1 MSVTLHQLSE
11 EGTERLKKVGIQE
24 AGLDVRYLL
33 LEAFHMDLTHY
44 LIERNRT
51 LNEEMESQESVR
63 EFYRMLALREK
74 RIPLQQITGSREFMG
89 LNFFVN
95 EYVLI
100 PRQDTETL
108 AEQILKDYKGRNPR
122 VLDLCT
128 GSGCIAI
135 SLAKLGGF
143 ESVVAADIS
152 DEALKVARRNG
163 KAILGKEKITFLLS
177 DLFDAIETDETF
189 DVIVSNPPYI
199 PTEIIKELQPEVRDY
214 EPFLALDGKEDGLYF
229 YRRLAAESRNYLN
242 SGGALYLEIG
252 YDQKEAVSALL
263 EEAGFTNIRSWC
275 DAAGLDRVVSGS
287 LEK

>member
-1 MSVTLHQLSE
+1 MSLTLNQLLE
-11 EGTERLKKVGIQE
+11 EAADRLMKAGVQE
-24 AGLDVRYLL
+24 AALDARYLL

-44 LIERNRT
+44 LIERNRI
-51 LNEEMESQESVR
+51 LSAKEESGESVR
-63 EFYRMLALREK
+63 DFYRMIELRSE

-95 EYVLI
+95 EHVLI

-108 AEQILKDYKGRNPR
+108 VEHILMDYKGRNPR

-128 GSGCIAI
+128 GSGCIAV

-152 DEALKVARRNG
+152 EEALKVAKRNG
-163 KAILGKEKITFLLS
+163 EAILGKEKIIFLLS
-177 DLFDAIETDETF
+177 NLFDAFNEDEMF

-199 PTEIIKELQPEVRDY
+199 PTEVIKVLQPEVRDH
-214 EPFLALDGKEDGLYF
+214 EPVLALDGKEDGLYF

-242 SGGALYLEIG
+242 PGGAVYLEIG
-252 YDQKEAVSALL
+252 YDQKDAVSILL
-263 EEAGFTNIRSWC
+263 EEAGFIKIRSWC
-275 DAAGLDRVVSGS
+275 DAAGLDRVVSGV

>member
-1 MSVTLHQLSE
+1 MSLTLNQLLE
-11 EGTERLKKVGIQE
+11 EGTDRLMKAGVQE
-24 AGLDVRYLL
+24 AALDARYLL
-33 LEAFHMDLTHY
+33 LEAFHTDLTHF
-44 LIERNRT
+44 LIERNRA
-51 LNEEMESQESVR
+51 LSAQEESGESVR
-63 EFYRMLALREK
+63 EFYRMLALRSE

-89 LNFFVN
+89 LNFLVN
-95 EYVLI
+95 EHVLI

-108 AEQILKDYKGRNPR
+108 VEQILKDYKGRNPR

-128 GSGCIAI
+128 GSGCIAV

-152 DEALKVARRNG
+152 EEALKVARRNG
-163 KAILGKEKITFLLS
+163 EVILGKEKITFRLS
-177 DLFDAIETDETF
+177 DLYDAIEADEAF

-199 PTEIIKELQPEVRDY
+199 PTEVIKELQPEVRDY

-242 SGGALYLEIG
+242 PGGALYLEIG
-252 YDQKEAVSALL
+252 YDQKDAVSTLL
-263 EEAGFTNIRSWC
+263 EEAGFIKIRSWC
-275 DAAGLDRVVSGS
+275 DAAGLDRVVSGV

>member
-1 MSVTLHQLSE
+1 MSVTLNQLLE
-11 EGTERLKKVGIQE
+11 EGTDRLKKAGIQE
-24 AGLDVRYLL
+24 AQLDARYLL
-33 LEAFHMDLTHY
+33 LEAFHTDLTHF
-44 LIERNRT
+44 LIDRNRA
-51 LNEEMESQESVR
+51 LNEEGESG
-63 EFYRMLALREK
+63 EFIRDFYHMLALREK

-89 LNFFVN
+89 LDFFVN
-95 EYVLI
+95 EHVLI

-108 AEQILKDYKGRNPR
+108 VEEILKDYKGRNPR

-163 KAILGKEKITFLLS
+163 EAILGKEKIAFLLS
-177 DLFDAIETDETF
+177 DLFDAIGSDETF
-189 DVIVSNPPYI
+189 DVIASNPPYI
-199 PTEIIKELQPEVRDY
+199 PTKVISGLQPEVRDH

-242 SGGALYLEIG
+242 PGGALYLEIG
-252 YDQKEAVSALL
+252 YDQKNAVSALL
-263 EEAGFTNIRSWC
+263 REAGFVNIRSWC
-275 DAAGLDRVVSGS
+275 DATGLDRVVSGS